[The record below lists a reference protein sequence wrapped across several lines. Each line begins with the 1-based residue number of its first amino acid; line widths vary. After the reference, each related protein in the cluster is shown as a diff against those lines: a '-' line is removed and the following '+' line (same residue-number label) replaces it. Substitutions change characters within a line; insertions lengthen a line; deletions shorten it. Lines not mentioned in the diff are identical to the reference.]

1 VTEPF
6 LLDASLALEDV
17 ADVALRHRP
26 VRLADAARAR
36 ITAAREATDN
46 LLARGERVYG
56 LTTGVGALKRVSV
69 GGDEQLAFNRLMLLS
84 HRTGTGPDVA
94 EPVVRA
100 VMLAQVAGFARGRS
114 GVRV

>member
-1 VTEPF
+1 M
-6 LLDASLALEDV
+6 
-17 ADVALRHRP
+17 
-26 VRLADAARAR
+26 
-36 ITAAREATDN
+36 
-46 LLARGERVYG
+46 YG

-69 GGDEQLAFNRLMLLS
+69 ARDQQLAFNRLMLLS

-114 GVRV
+114 GVRPQLADHLSTR